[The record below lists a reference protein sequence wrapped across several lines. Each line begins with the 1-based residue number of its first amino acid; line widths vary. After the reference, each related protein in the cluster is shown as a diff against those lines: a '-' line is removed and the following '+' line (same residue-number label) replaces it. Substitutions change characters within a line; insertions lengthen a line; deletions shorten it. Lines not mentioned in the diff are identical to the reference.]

1 MGLTKVTV
9 RVKADPD
16 AEQFFDAEFLVDSGA
31 LYTVAPEASLAAIGI
46 KPREERTFTL
56 ANGEKI
62 VRRVGFACFEAVG
75 QSGPA
80 KVIFGR
86 PGDSNLLGATT
97 LEALEVAL
105 DPVRRELKP
114 LPMLLM

>member
-1 MGLTKVTV
+1 MGLTKMTI

-16 AEQFFDAEFLVDSGA
+16 TERFFDAEFLIDSGA
-31 LYTVAPEASLAAIGI
+31 IYTVAPEASLIAIGI

-62 VRRVGFACFEAVG
+62 ARRVGFAYFEAVG
-75 QSGPA
+75 QGGPA
-80 KVIFGR
+80 KVIFGQ
-86 PGDSNLLGATT
+86 PGDSNLLGATA